1 MLQKKIC
8 MVGAFAVGKTSLVA
22 QYVRGIY
29 SEKYHTTIGVKIDKK
44 VVEIGGQT
52 LNLVLWDI
60 HGEDEYQNVRM
71 SYLRGTAAYLLVA
84 DGTRRAS
91 LDVAL
96 NLRAKVVENIG
107 HLPFVLVLN
116 KADRLADWE
125 ITEADIAPLIENGW
139 SVIRTS
145 AKTGLGVEDCFLQLS
160 QQMLQEV

>member
-84 DGTRRAS
+84 DGTRRTS

>member
-116 KADRLADWE
+116 KADRL
-125 ITEADIAPLIENGW
+125 
-139 SVIRTS
+139 
-145 AKTGLGVEDCFLQLS
+145 
-160 QQMLQEV
+160 